1 MSVHSPAPV
10 IFRPVMGV
18 RKWLEDVAT
27 WQAYQPGSTSGLIY
41 MHLDRS
47 WILDGVECVQG
58 PSNAL
63 KRQPSSVD
71 AGYVYLR
78 EGQNKGNAVVRKVKE
93 VLEDDRI
100 IYQDTNNYG

>member
-1 MSVHSPAPV
+1 
-10 IFRPVMGV
+10 
-18 RKWLEDVAT
+18 
-27 WQAYQPGSTSGLIY
+27 
-41 MHLDRS
+41 
-47 WILDGVECVQG
+47 
-58 PSNAL
+58 L

-100 IYQDTNNYG
+100 IYQDTNNSAEDFVSDVPASPILKTLWP